1 MNEVIFMG
9 RRRVLRGAGF
19 AMLAIAA
26 VFVAVAVQNPQL
38 GTAVRV
44 GRFTFGAEVW
54 RVCYG
59 VYLLTALGL
68 LAVSF
73 LPGKRGRRK

>member
-1 MNEVIFMG
+1 
-9 RRRVLRGAGF
+9 
-19 AMLAIAA
+19 MLVIAA

-38 GTAVRV
+38 GTAVRM

-59 VYLLTALGL
+59 AYLLIALGL
-68 LAVSF
+68 LAASF
-73 LPGKRGRRK
+73 LPGRGGRRK

>member
-1 MNEVIFMG
+1 MSK
-9 RRRVLRGAGF
+9 RRILRIISLV
-19 AMLAIAA
+19 MLMAAA

-44 GRFTFGAEVW
+44 GRFTFGAAAW

-68 LAVSF
+68 LVGSF
-73 LPGKRGRRK
+73 LPGKGKRRK